1 MSLSAAAALLGQDPG
16 SAAPTTA
23 DTSANTNAEW
33 WSQIPDEG
41 VRNWTAAK
49 GFKDPFA
56 VAESAYN
63 LEKLMGF
70 DRAGRTLVI
79 PSNDATPEQV
89 QAFRA
94 KLGVP
99 EQPEGYSFAQETAKP
114 DEFTLQAAKV
124 MHEAGVPTAA
134 AERLVEWVSG
144 AAKAQAEAA
153 DQQFATQ
160 SAADFEAWKAAQGAA
175 FNQNLELSKRAINQ
189 FLPAGDGKTPMDT
202 FAAIERAIGTRAA
215 LEFITK
221 IGAGLGE
228 HKMLTGQGSGIM
240 TPEQARQAIKE
251 KQSNPEW
258 ARGYLSGDAAKNR
271 ELQELIRM
279 AYPEES

>member
-1 MSLSAAAALLGQDPG
+1 MSLSAAAALSGQ
-16 SAAPTTA
+16 AP
-23 DTSANTNAEW
+23 DTGASTPDATANTNAEW
-33 WSQIPDEG
+33 WSAIPDEG

-49 GFKDPFA
+49 GFKNPFA

-70 DRAGRTLVI
+70 DRAGRTLVV
-79 PSNDATPEQV
+79 PDNDATPEQI
-89 QAFRA
+89 QAFRS

-99 EQPEGYSFAQETAKP
+99 DSPEGYSFAQEAAKP

-124 MHEAGVPTAA
+124 MQEAGVPTGA
-134 AERLVEWVSG
+134 AEKLVEWVSG
-144 AAKAQAEAA
+144 AAKAQAEIA

-160 SAADFEAWKAAQGAA
+160 SAVDFEAWKAAQGAA
-175 FNQNLELSKRAINQ
+175 FNQNLELSRRAINQ

-202 FAAIERAIGTRAA
+202 FSAIERAIGTRAA

-221 IGAGLGE
+221 IGSGLTE
-228 HKMLTGQGSGIM
+228 HKVLSGQGSGIM
-240 TPEQARQAIKE
+240 TPEQARQAIAE

-258 ARGYLSGDAAKNR
+258 AKGYLNGDQAKNR

-279 AYPEES
+279 AYPEEG